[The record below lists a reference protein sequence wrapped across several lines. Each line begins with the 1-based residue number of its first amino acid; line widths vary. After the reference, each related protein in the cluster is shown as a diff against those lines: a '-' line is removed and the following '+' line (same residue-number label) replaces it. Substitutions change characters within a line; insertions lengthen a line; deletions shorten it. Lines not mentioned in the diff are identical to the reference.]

1 MPNATTTRLLDRSL
15 RYRSRA
21 KTQAMGLLGVAL
33 GVAALSWMPGAVQS
47 GSSLDGSFG
56 DSQDLWVERDV
67 VRSLPTS
74 GTGWE
79 RLADDALGNWG
90 TPDIQDQN
98 SNHDVHTLA
107 GALYAVR
114 TNDTAMRGRVV
125 EAIEGAVGTER
136 GGRTL
141 ALARNLTGYVL
152 AADLIG
158 YDSSRFHSW
167 LDGVRTADLDGRT
180 LISTH
185 EDRPNNW
192 GTHAGAARIA
202 AARFLGDNA
211 DLQRATTVFRGFLGD
226 RSAYTGFKFG
236 DDAWQADAGAPVG
249 INPAGTTKQGYVVD
263 GAIVD
268 DVRRCECD
276 VTSPAP
282 HENYQWEAMQ
292 GIMTQATLLD
302 AAGHDDVWEWS
313 DAAIRRAVDFLYVQA
328 RFPAEGDD
336 GFLTFLIDA
345 HLGTNYSAGSDGR
358 SGKSIGYTGWT
369 HADADA
375 TATTTATTTP
385 TTIPIVTLPPAITTA
400 PTTTARTAT
409 TTAPTTTAPTPT
421 TSPAANDA
429 GSSTSVT
436 TQVEPVTATT
446 PSSTTVPIVTIP
458 PGPPLR
464 IDSIS
469 HTASAQ
475 LVAGTASGTH
485 EDTWTRGG
493 GAHIVSEV
501 VSSHR
506 RSSRRY
512 DLADMQWTIP
522 AVGGQQVLDVVLTV
536 GPDAGDDDAGFWIE
550 WSPDGTDWHP
560 IALVASGTTLD
571 LSTEIGST
579 SNEVQVRV
587 VDTNRKRKERSP
599 DWVSVDFLQVRN
611 SE

>member
-1 MPNATTTRLLDRSL
+1 MQRSLPRRL

-21 KTQAMGLLGVAL
+21 ATQGLGLLGVVVGL
-33 GVAALSWMPGAVQS
+33 AAMAWMPGAVQS

-56 DSQDLWVERDV
+56 DSRDLWVGRDV

-74 GTGWE
+74 GTAWE
-79 RLADDALGNWG
+79 RLADDATGNWG
-90 TPDIQDQN
+90 SPDIQDQN
-98 SNHDVHTLA
+98 SNHDVLTLA

-114 TNDTAMRGRVV
+114 TNDTAMRARVV
-125 EAIEGAVGTER
+125 DAIEGAVGTER

-158 YDSSRFHSW
+158 YDSPRFHSW
-167 LDGVRTADLDGRT
+167 VDGVRTADLDGRT

-202 AARFLGDNA
+202 AARFLGDTA
-211 DLQRATTVFRGFLGD
+211 DLQRATAVFRGFVGD
-226 RSAYTGFKFG
+226 RSAYTGFNYG
-236 DDAWQADAGAPVG
+236 DAAWQADPGAPVG
-249 INPAGTTKQGYVVD
+249 INPAGATKQGYVVD

-268 DVRRCECD
+268 DVRRCECA

-282 HENYQWEAMQ
+282 RENYQWEAMQ
-292 GIMTQATLLD
+292 GIVTQATLLD
-302 AAGHDDVWEWS
+302 AAGQDDVWSWS

-345 HLGTNYSAGSDGR
+345 HLGTNYSAGSEGR

-369 HADADA
+369 HADATA
-375 TATTTATTTP
+375 TATPSPTTTATTTP
-385 TTIPIVTLPPAITTA
+385 TTIPIVTLPATTTPTTTPPTTA
-400 PTTTARTAT
+400 PTTTT
-409 TTAPTTTAPTPT
+409 TPAD
-421 TSPAANDA
+421 TSIP
-429 GSSTSVT
+429 STSV
-436 TQVEPVTATT
+436 ATT
-446 PSSTTVPIVTIP
+446 VAPVAATNPTTTTVPIVTIP

-464 IDSIS
+464 IGAIS
-469 HTASAQ
+469 HTTSAR
-475 LVAGTASGTH
+475 LVAGTATGTH

-512 DLADMQWTIP
+512 DLAEMQWTLP
-522 AVGGQQVLDVVLTV
+522 AVGGQQVLDAVLTV
-536 GPDAGDDDAGFWIE
+536 GPDAGDDDTGFSIE
-550 WSPDGTDWHP
+550 WSPNGTDWHP
-560 IALVASGTTLD
+560 IALVASGTSLD
-571 LSTEIGST
+571 FSTEIGSP
-579 SNEVQVRV
+579 SNEVHVRV
-587 VDTNRKRKERSP
+587 VDPNRTRRERSP
-599 DWVSVDFLQVRN
+599 DWVSIDFLQVR
-611 SE
+611 SSG